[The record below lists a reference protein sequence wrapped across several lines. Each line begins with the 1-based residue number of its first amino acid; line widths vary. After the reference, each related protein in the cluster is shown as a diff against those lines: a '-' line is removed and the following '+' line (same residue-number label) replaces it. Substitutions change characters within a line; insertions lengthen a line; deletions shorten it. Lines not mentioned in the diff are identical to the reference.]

1 MELIIIAIVLI
12 FLIYFVPFG
21 YYSFSKKAGLDISF
35 GYMIGMRMRKVPIKI
50 IMDALIE
57 AKISKIKITI
67 QE

>member
-21 YYSFSKKAGLDISF
+21 YYYFSKMAGLDNSF

-50 IMDALIE
+50 IMDAMIE
-57 AKISKIKITI
+57 A
-67 QE
+67 